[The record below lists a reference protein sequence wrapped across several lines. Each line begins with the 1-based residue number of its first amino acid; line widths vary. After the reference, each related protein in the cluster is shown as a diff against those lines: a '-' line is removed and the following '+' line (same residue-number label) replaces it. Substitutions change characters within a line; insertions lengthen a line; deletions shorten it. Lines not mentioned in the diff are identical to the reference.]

1 MCFVIVPFSK
11 APADSQEVEIKT
23 PGLPWRLSDKESSYN
38 AREAGSIPGS
48 GGSLEE
54 EMASHF
60 SILARRIP
68 GQRSLEGYIQSVG
81 SRSQTQLST
90 HRDKTPSLE
99 VKQSVK

>member
-1 MCFVIVPFSK
+1 MVIVVKNP
-11 APADSQEVEIKT
+11 PAKT
-23 PGLPWRLSDKESSYN
+23 GDI
-38 AREAGSIPGS
+38 REAGSIPGL

-54 EMASHF
+54 EMASHS

-99 VKQSVK
+99 VKHLGNYFRLLIQVFTEAEVNPSTLCSA